1 MGILSR
7 VIDDLIPPNSP
18 HKQIFELW
26 SKAQVTFNCGNLDEW
41 SRQVREGKMPDFG
54 FNRTFLSLKVPLCWE
69 LRRPEAVLG
78 RLYHRT
84 REGAWFVCAFEPA
97 AGFKNIVESFRYDFR
112 NVSGETPD

>member
-1 MGILSR
+1 
-7 VIDDLIPPNSP
+7 
-18 HKQIFELW
+18 
-26 SKAQVTFNCGNLDEW
+26 
-41 SRQVREGKMPDFG
+41 MPDFG

-97 AGFKNIVESFRYDFR
+97 AGFKNIVESVRYDFR
-112 NVSGETPD
+112 NVSGETPDAEAAYDVLKALDLALYPGDGREPVTDAVIQVEGDIAYFRY